1 MEKRKTIEADK
12 AKELALVTAIIINED
27 ILGGTIFQ
35 TFDTAYHIAEKF
47 VAKYGY
53 DEYTYQIEWGVDAE
67 FDETVI
73 DFASNYRETWV

>member
-1 MEKRKTIEADK
+1 MEKRKTIEAGK

-27 ILGGTIFQ
+27 ILNGTLFQ

-47 VAKYGY
+47 VSKYGY
-53 DEYTYQIEWGVDAE
+53 DENTYQIEWGVDAE